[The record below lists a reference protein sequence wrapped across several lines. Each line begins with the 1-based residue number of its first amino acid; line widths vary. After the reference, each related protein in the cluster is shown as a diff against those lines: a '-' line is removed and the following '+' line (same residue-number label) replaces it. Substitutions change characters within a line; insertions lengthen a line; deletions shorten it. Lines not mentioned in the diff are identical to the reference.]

1 MTLYEV
7 LGVSVD
13 ADEQEIRSAFRNLA
27 RRYHPDAGEGSS
39 PDEFRRVVEAYET
52 LGDPERRRQYDL
64 SRSRLSGAARPAG
77 FGKAHLGFTV
87 RPEPMV
93 SATRPFRQRPSEPV
107 RYSAAE
113 PMVSAMRPFRRPS
126 WPVPSPRGWAADD
139 LLEEMLRF
147 FDACFP
153 GRPLRW

>member
-7 LGVSVD
+7 LGVAAD

-39 PDEFRRVVEAYET
+39 SDQFRRVVEAYET

-64 SRSRLSGAARPAG
+64 SRRRQSNPARPAG
-77 FGKAHLGFTV
+77 FGKQRLGFTE

-93 SATRPFRQRPSEPV
+93 SPSGL
-107 RYSAAE
+107 
-113 PMVSAMRPFRRPS
+113 FRRPS

-139 LLEEMLRF
+139 IFEEMLRF
-147 FDACFP
+147 LDACFP